1 MASADFNLN
10 PERMIIQ
17 QDSSTSN
24 QSVKVAITGYNTS
37 TLNSNW
43 INSDLIYLKILS
55 ADVGLEGSLIFFSGN
70 IDGLARLQIDDQ
82 KMEILR
88 LLPLSIFVGVDLS
101 SVDMYKNGRVL
112 MLPMLRKEYL
122 NISLRE
128 RCWGNVRTNTVRSV
142 TYRVDF
148 CVADKLIVSHTV
160 FC

>member
-112 MLPMLRKEYL
+112 MLPMLRKE
-122 NISLRE
+122 
-128 RCWGNVRTNTVRSV
+128 
-142 TYRVDF
+142 
-148 CVADKLIVSHTV
+148 
-160 FC
+160 